1 MAIILHVTT
10 RADWDAARA
19 TGSYHPASLEREGF
33 IHCST
38 PAQAVDTA
46 NKYFPGRTDLILL
59 CIDESRVAGE
69 VRYEPPAAVGGAPDP
84 RADQL
89 FPHIYGPLDPDAVV
103 RTVAFP
109 CDRDGRFALPGDA
122 GG

>member
-1 MAIILHVTT
+1 MILHITT

-19 TGSYHPASLEREGF
+19 TGSYRPVSLEREGF

-38 PAQAVDTA
+38 SAQAVDSA
-46 NKYFPGRTDLILL
+46 NKYFHGRADLILL
-59 CIDESRVAGE
+59 CIDESRVEGE
-69 VRYEPPAAVGGAPDP
+69 LRYEPPATVGGVADP
-84 RADQL
+84 RAGEL
-89 FPHIYGPLDPDAVV
+89 FPHIYGPLDPDVVV

-109 CDRDGRFALPGDA
+109 CDRDGRFALPPDA